1 MITITKI
8 QGESYDVNT
17 GQEMGRALVITNG
30 ISTATIEVPDAAV
43 ETVVQLIVE
52 LQQRHQHPVREEY
65 VTDASGGNP
74 VIKEGASRAVPSKAN
89 GSRVRSPMREALPSQ
104 ARDFFESAL
113 SGDVN
118 EENFEPGETYDDPDT
133 GVSSL

>member
-52 LQQRHQHPVREEY
+52 LQQRHQQPAQDFGIR
-65 VTDASGGNP
+65 
-74 VIKEGASRAVPSKAN
+74 KEAEPSRAVPSKAN

-104 ARDFFESAL
+104 ARDYFESAL

>member
-52 LQQRHQHPVREEY
+52 LQQRHQQPAQEGY
-65 VTDASGGNP
+65 QLM
-74 VIKEGASRAVPSKAN
+74 KEAAPARAVPSKAN